1 MGPLDI
7 TAAVF
12 GVLCVALY
20 ARQNIWSWPT
30 GLVQVGLSIY
40 LFYTAK
46 LYADVGLYIIFFGL
60 QLYGWYH
67 WARGTRDDLPLPV
80 VSIRATEALVWLVV
94 AAGGIVA
101 LGHSLVR
108 WTDAAL
114 PFWDSAIAVLSLIA
128 QYLLARKVLENWL
141 VWMIVDVLGIGVYW
155 TKDLHAIAILHGLFL
170 VLAVYGYVSWKR
182 ALSAPAPG

>member
-1 MGPLDI
+1 MGPLDV

-20 ARQNIWSWPT
+20 TRQSMWSWPT

-40 LFYTAK
+40 LFYAAK
-46 LYADVGLYIIFFGL
+46 LYADFGLYIVFLGL

-67 WARGTRDDLPLPV
+67 WARGAPDARPLPV
-80 VSIRATEALVWLVV
+80 VPIRFKQAVLWVLVS
-94 AAGGIVA
+94 AAGVA
-101 LGHSLVR
+101 LLGLSLSR

-141 VWMIVDVLGIGVYW
+141 VWIVVNVLGMGVYW

-182 ALSAPAPG
+182 TLSAPAPG